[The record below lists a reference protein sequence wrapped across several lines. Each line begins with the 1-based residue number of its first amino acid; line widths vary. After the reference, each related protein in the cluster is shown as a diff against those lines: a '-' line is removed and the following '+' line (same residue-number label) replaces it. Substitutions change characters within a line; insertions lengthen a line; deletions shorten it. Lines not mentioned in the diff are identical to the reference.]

1 MTLKCEKK
9 KIKKIDE
16 TKVKLDLNKLYKYH
30 IIVGDST
37 VFEQTKKVVEEF
49 QELMSEV
56 KLKIIGD
63 DKEKF
68 IPNFQNFQNELL
80 DLITASVNLMII
92 CKVDKKIYE
101 KHLKKLEYYI
111 DKKYEIYRK
120 FDVVEG

>member
-1 MTLKCEKK
+1 MALKSEKK
-9 KIKKIDE
+9 KIKLIDNK
-16 TKVKLDLNKLYKYH
+16 TTKLDLNKLYKYH
-30 IIVGDST
+30 IIAGDNT

-63 DKEKF
+63 DKEKY
-68 IPNFQNFQNELL
+68 IPNFENFQNEVL
-80 DLITASVNLMII
+80 DLITVTVNLMII
-92 CKVDKKIYE
+92 CKVDKKTYE

-120 FDVVEG
+120 FDVVE

>member
-1 MTLKCEKK
+1 MALKSEKK
-9 KIKKIDE
+9 KIKLIDSKTTKI
-16 TKVKLDLNKLYKYH
+16 DLNKLYKYH
-30 IIVGDST
+30 IIAGDST

-92 CKVDKKIYE
+92 CKVDKNTYD
-101 KHLKKLEYYI
+101 KHLKKLENYI

>member
-1 MTLKCEKK
+1 MALKSEKK
-9 KIKKIDE
+9 KLKVIDE
-16 TKVKLDLNKLYKYH
+16 IKVKLDLNELYKYH
-30 IIVGDST
+30 IIAGDNT
-37 VFEQTKKVVEEF
+37 VFDQAKKVVEEF
-49 QELMSEV
+49 QELMSEI

-92 CKVDKKIYE
+92 CKVDKKTYE

-111 DKKYEIYRK
+111 DKKYKIHTK

>member
-1 MTLKCEKK
+1 MTLKYEKK
-9 KIKKIDE
+9 KIKAFDE
-16 TKVKLDLNKLYKYH
+16 RKVKLNLNKLYQYH

-37 VFEQTKKVVEEF
+37 VFEQLEKVVEEF

-63 DKEKF
+63 DKEKY
-68 IPNFQNFQNELL
+68 IPNFENFQNEVL

-92 CKVDKKIYE
+92 CKIDKKTYE

-120 FDVVEG
+120 FDVVEE

>member
-1 MTLKCEKK
+1 MALKCEKK
-9 KIKKIDE
+9 KIKAIDE
-16 TKVKLDLNKLYKYH
+16 IKVKLDLNKLYKYH
-30 IIVGDST
+30 IIAGYNT
-37 VFEQTKKVVEEF
+37 VFKQTKKVVEEF

-92 CKVDKKIYE
+92 CKIEKKTYE

-120 FDVVEG
+120 FDVVEC

>member
-1 MTLKCEKK
+1 MALKSEKK
-9 KIKKIDE
+9 KIKLIDNK
-16 TKVKLDLNKLYKYH
+16 TTKLDLNKLYKYH
-30 IIVGDST
+30 IIAGDNT

-49 QELMSEV
+49 QELMSDV

-63 DKEKF
+63 DKEKY
-68 IPNFQNFQNELL
+68 IPNFENFQNELL

-92 CKVDKKIYE
+92 CKVDKKTYE

>member
-1 MTLKCEKK
+1 MALKSEKK
-9 KIKKIDE
+9 KIKLIDSK
-16 TKVKLDLNKLYKYH
+16 TTKLDLNKLYKYH
-30 IIVGDST
+30 IIAGDNT

-49 QELMSEV
+49 EELMSEV

-92 CKVDKKIYE
+92 CKVDKKTYE

-120 FDVVEG
+120 FDVEEE